1 MREQKG
7 ILYRMTNNLQLQ
19 NDLERLLSI
28 MPQKVVSNLTTDGL
42 QDVIEI
48 VLDIGRPA
56 EIRHAGGKIDK
67 LGVEM
72 ITEDLVIIW
81 GTCGAVIAFVAALFK
96 AEVWVQLLL
105 FTLAT
110 ILFIVLLGPI
120 VKKKRKKETIHTNAD
135 RLIGMTATVVE
146 PFSNNEIGKVSIN
159 DQLWRATSMNN
170 ESFDVGEKVII
181 IAFSGAKLVISKTEN
196 ENIIRL

>member
-1 MREQKG
+1 MYN
-7 ILYRMTNNLQLQ
+7 ILSLTDTQIALIVWIVLIV
-19 NDLERLLSI
+19 LSI
-28 MPQKVVSNLTTDGL
+28 
-42 QDVIEI
+42 I
-48 VLDIGRPA
+48 
-56 EIRHAGGKIDK
+56 
-67 LGVEM
+67 VEM

-81 GTCGAVIAFVAALFK
+81 GTCGAVIAFLAALFK

-120 VKKKRKKETIHTNAD
+120 VKKRRKKETIHTNAD

-170 ESFDVGEKVII
+170 ESFAVGEKVII
-181 IAFSGAKLVISKTEN
+181 IAFSGAKLVISKIDN